1 MRARAFCAAIL
12 TAGFAAI
19 LAVNL
24 PGQLS
29 YDSVA
34 QLFEGRTGHY
44 NSWHPPVMAW
54 LLGLFDALLP
64 GTSLFVV
71 FQAALVLGALLS
83 ILWLRPRVSWAA
95 VGVALLC
102 LLTPQFFLYQGIVWK
117 DVLFADAAL
126 AGLVALVQAAVWWE
140 RPRLR
145 LGLIALAFLLL
156 SLAAMTRQN
165 GVIILAVGGIAL
177 AVVARRKGASAVQ
190 GGVTFLAA
198 LLFSVTVSFVLAARG
213 DGGDGARA
221 ELTMLQIYDMTG
233 MLHARPGLAL
243 EKLHARDPRLESVLR
258 GEGIRL
264 YTPARND
271 TLYAAPVLVQAIGSA
286 PAGVIFSQW
295 QTLVLNHPLAYLAM
309 RARLFDWVF
318 LTPDILA
325 CSPVHVGI
333 GGTPEELK
341 ALGLTARMRPRDK
354 ALSFYALRFAGTP
367 VFSHPVFAAIAAG
380 CLFLLL
386 RRRRP
391 PDIVFAFLLGG
402 AALFTASF
410 FFISVACDYR
420 YLYFLDLSVLATL
433 FYLAT
438 DIGGFVTREA
448 EPRTIR
454 G

>member
-1 MRARAFCAAIL
+1 MRARIVTAAIL
-12 TAGFAAI
+12 VAGFTAI

-64 GTSLFVV
+64 GPSLFVV

-83 ILWLRPRVSWAA
+83 ILWLRRRVSWAA
-95 VGVALLC
+95 AGMAFLC
-102 LLTPQFFLYQGIVWK
+102 LLTPQFFLYQGAVWK
-117 DVLFADAAL
+117 DVLFADAAV
-126 AGLVALVQAAVWWE
+126 AGFVALAQAAVHWQ

-145 LGLIALAFLLL
+145 FGLIVLAFLLL
-156 SLAAMTRQN
+156 ALAAMTRQN
-165 GVIILAVGGIAL
+165 GVIALAAGGIAL
-177 AVVARRKGASAVQ
+177 AVIARRKGASAGQ
-190 GGVTFLAA
+190 GGAAFLAA
-198 LLFSVTVSFVLAARG
+198 LLFSVTVSFALAARG

-221 ELTMLQIYDMTG
+221 ELVMLQIYDMTG
-233 MLHARPGLAL
+233 MMHAQSGLVL
-243 EKLHARDPRLESVLR
+243 EKIHARDPRLETVLR
-258 GEGIRL
+258 GDGVRL
-264 YTPARND
+264 YTPVRND

-286 PAGVIFSQW
+286 PPGLVFGQW
-295 QTLVLNHPLAYLAM
+295 QALVLAHPLAYLAM

-325 CSPVHVGI
+325 CRPTYTGI
-333 GGTPEELK
+333 DGPSAVLK
-341 ALGLTARMRPRDK
+341 TLGLTARVRPRDR
-354 ALSFYALRFAGTP
+354 ALTFYALRFAGTP
-367 VFSHPVFAAIAAG
+367 IFSHPAFAAVALG

-386 RRRRP
+386 RRRRSA
-391 PDIVFAFLLGG
+391 DIVFAFLLGG
-402 AALFTASF
+402 VFVFAASF

-433 FYLAT
+433 FYLAA
-438 DIGGFVTREA
+438 DPGGFVTESA
-448 EPRTIR
+448 GPRTIP

>member
-1 MRARAFCAAIL
+1 MRPRIATSALLI
-12 TAGFAAI
+12 AGFAAI
-19 LAVNL
+19 LALNL

-34 QLFEGRTGHY
+34 QLLEGRTGHY

-64 GTSLFVV
+64 GPSLFVV
-71 FQAALVLGALLS
+71 FQAGLVLGALLS
-83 ILWLRPRVSWAA
+83 ILWLRPRASWAA
-95 VGVALLC
+95 MGVALLC

-126 AGLVALVQAAVWWE
+126 AGFAALAQAVAQWE

-145 LGLIALAFLLL
+145 LGLILLTFLLL

-177 AVVARRKGASAVQ
+177 AVVARRKGANPLQ
-190 GGVTFLAA
+190 GGAAFLAA
-198 LLFSVTVSFVLAARG
+198 LLFSATVSVVLAARG

-233 MLHARPGLAL
+233 MLHAQPELAL
-243 EKLHARDPRLESVLR
+243 GKIHARDPRLEAVLR
-258 GEGIRL
+258 GEGVRL
-264 YTPARND
+264 YTPTRND
-271 TLYAAPVLVQAIGSA
+271 TLYAAPVLTQAIASA
-286 PAGVIFSQW
+286 PRGMIFNQW
-295 QTLVLNHPLAYLAM
+295 QALVLGHPLAYLAM

-318 LTPDILA
+318 LTPDISL
-325 CSPVHVGI
+325 CTPTYIGV

-341 ALGLTARMRPRDK
+341 QLGLTARMRPQDR
-354 ALSFYALRFAGTP
+354 ALSVQALRFAGTP
-367 VFSHPVFAAIAAG
+367 VFSHPVFAVVGAA
-380 CLFLLL
+380 CLFLLW

-391 PDIVFAFLLGG
+391 ADIVFAFLLGG
-402 AALFTASF
+402 AFLFAASF

-433 FYLAT
+433 FYLAA
-438 DIGGFVTREA
+438 DPGGFVTKDPGLRII
-448 EPRTIR
+448 P